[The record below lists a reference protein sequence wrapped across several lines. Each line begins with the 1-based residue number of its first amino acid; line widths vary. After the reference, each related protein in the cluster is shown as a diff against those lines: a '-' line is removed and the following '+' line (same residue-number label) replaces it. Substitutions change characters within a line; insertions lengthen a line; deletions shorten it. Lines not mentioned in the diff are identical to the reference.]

1 MKKTLASLLLALI
14 ILLAGCSRSPLP
26 PENSDSANLPA
37 AERIDTHA
45 TTTIVTYLPSVDN
58 RQLIQRSR
66 EMVVPEG
73 QMLLQAA
80 IVNLL
85 SETGDE
91 RTTPLFGGGASLKS
105 MTKSRN
111 VLLIDITSQLA
122 LEAMDEQMLLNSVSA
137 LVNTVTANSKVEYIH
152 LWINGQALASRGVL
166 TNPLTS
172 LDTNLEQLWILHKY
186 YMEAGEISPDQSE
199 RQVLFYTDASGEY
212 LLASAGEP
220 VTRSGN
226 LVDDLIQRMRQA
238 PADAPELVSAIPS
251 TLTLSKSPQLEM
263 TQEGEQVVSVWFSS
277 PKYENFS
284 GQKAYLLAGAITM
297 AIYCNFPDVD
307 SVLIYVDN
315 RLVTSLP
322 DVNFPSGESLTSEM
336 FLSSVADMT
345 TLYFPHQQTGKL
357 VAVQRATNQSDTSQL
372 RVRVDELIRGPLAGE
387 DSALTYAFS
396 VGITSQDLISVQSQG
411 GCATVNFSSNFE
423 SYYPTD
429 PDKER
434 LMIYSI
440 VNTLT
445 SEPSINR
452 VQILVEDRRV
462 GALGAID
469 LTNPLIRNPGIIQAN
484 P

>member
-1 MKKTLASLLLALI
+1 MKKALISALLAFSLLLA
-14 ILLAGCSRSPLP
+14 GCGGHTP
-26 PENSDSANLPA
+26 PEKSDLANPLA

-45 TTTIVTYLPSVDN
+45 TTTIITYLPSVDS
-58 RQLIQRSR
+58 RQLVQRSR

-85 SETGDE
+85 SEAGDE
-91 RTTPLFGGGASLKS
+91 RTTPLFGGGASLKT

-111 VLLIDITSQLA
+111 VLLIDLTSQLT

-137 LVNTVTANSKVEYIH
+137 LVNTVTANSTVEYIH
-152 LWINGQALASRGVL
+152 LWINGQSLASRGVL

-172 LDTNLEQLWILHKY
+172 LDTDLEQLWILHKY
-186 YMEAGEISPDQSE
+186 YMEAGEISPDQPE
-199 RQVLFYTDASGEY
+199 QQVLFYTDTSGQY
-212 LLASAGEP
+212 LLASASEP

-226 LVDDLIQRMRQA
+226 RVDDLIQQMRQA
-238 PADAPELVSAIPS
+238 PSGAPGLVSAIPS
-251 TLTLSKSPQLEM
+251 SLTLSKSPQLEM
-263 TQEGEQVVSVWFSS
+263 TPEGEQVVSVWFSS

-315 RLVTSLP
+315 RLITSLP
-322 DVNFPSGESLTSEM
+322 DVDLPAGEPLTSGQ
-336 FLSSVADMT
+336 FLSAVADMT

-357 VAVQRATNQSDTSQL
+357 VAVQRATSQSDTSQL
-372 RVRVDELIRGPLAGE
+372 RVRIDELIRGPLAGE
-387 DSALTYAFS
+387 DSALTYAFP
-396 VGITSQDLISVQSQG
+396 VGITAQDLISVQSQG

-423 SYYPTD
+423 NYYPTD
-429 PDKER
+429 TDKER

-469 LTNPLIRNPGIIQAN
+469 LTNPLIRNPGMIQAS